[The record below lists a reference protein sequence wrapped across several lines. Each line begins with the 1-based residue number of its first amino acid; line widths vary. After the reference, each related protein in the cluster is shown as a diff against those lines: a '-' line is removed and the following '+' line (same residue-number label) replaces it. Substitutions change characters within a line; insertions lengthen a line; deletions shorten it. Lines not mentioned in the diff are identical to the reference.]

1 MYLAQGGKLTG
12 ALCIS
17 DPPRK
22 EAKEAVRMLKECGI
36 DNVIMLTGDSV
47 KAANIIAEELGITTV
62 HAQVLPEDKH
72 SYVEE
77 LKANGKHVIMVGDGI
92 NDAPALAAA
101 NVSVAMSDA
110 SDIAKETA
118 DITICGADLTELI
131 NIRKLSIK
139 LMNRIDHNYR
149 FILRFNSALLLGG
162 VFGLLAPATSAF
174 LHNASTMLICA
185 KSMTALED
193 RHEHRK

>member
-92 NDAPALAAA
+92 PSSL
-101 NVSVAMSDA
+101 VSYCRDRGLSVLKSKSKSISDG
-110 SDIAKETA
+110 SYIE
-118 DITICGADLTELI
+118 EY
-131 NIRKLSIK
+131 N
-139 LMNRIDHNYR
+139 
-149 FILRFNSALLLGG
+149 
-162 VFGLLAPATSAF
+162 AF
-174 LHNASTMLICA
+174 YDQL
-185 KSMTALED
+185 
-193 RHEHRK
+193 